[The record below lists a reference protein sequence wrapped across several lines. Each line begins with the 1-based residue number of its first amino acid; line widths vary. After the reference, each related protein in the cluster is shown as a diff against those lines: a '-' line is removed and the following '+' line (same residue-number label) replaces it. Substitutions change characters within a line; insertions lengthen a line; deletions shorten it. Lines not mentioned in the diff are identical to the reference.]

1 MPTVVGVIDVLA
13 VLVYL
18 LRMRTTRDLVKR

>member
-1 MPTVVGVIDVLA
+1 MSTVVGVIDVLA
-13 VLVYL
+13 VLAYL